1 VSLERIIKWA
11 SVLPLGLARG
21 VGRFLG
27 LAAWLFSSKYR
38 RRFQDNWRLARPR
51 FQAKAKGLSMF
62 RALTQA
68 GCLAS
73 ELPLIWGRPSTT
85 ERMTIEGWEMVE
97 ALLAKG
103 KGLIVLTPHLGA
115 FELGARAFA
124 RRHPI
129 TVLYRP
135 SPSPAMERL
144 LQKFRPADN
153 LTAVPANGLGVR
165 ALLRTLKSAGV
176 VGILPDQ
183 VPSQGEGVWADFFG
197 KPAYTMTLPVRLAQA
212 TDAPLIWVLAIRRPG
227 GWSLVFKPWRVVEA
241 NEVSEDAEDGKP
253 FVNSNPSVNGSDVA
267 QAVQAMNHQLEA
279 LIALEP
285 EQYLWGYNRYRG
297 RRPDECGLSAN
308 ACI

>member
-1 VSLERIIKWA
+1 
-11 SVLPLGLARG
+11 
-21 VGRFLG
+21 
-27 LAAWLFSSKYR
+27 
-38 RRFQDNWRLARPR
+38 
-51 FQAKAKGLSMF
+51 MF

-73 ELPLIWGRPSTT
+73 ELPLIWGKSATT

-144 LQKFRPADN
+144 LQRFRPADN

-227 GWSLVFKPWRVVEA
+227 GWSLVFKPWRAVKA
-241 NEVSEDAEDGKP
+241 NEVSEEGKP
-253 FVNSNPSVNGSDVA
+253 VVNANPSVNAIGVA

-297 RRPDECGLSAN
+297 RPPEERGFSTA
-308 ACI
+308 ARI